1 MPTYLVLLNCS
12 VVLEIQV
19 PLTNSKLYF
28 TFILHNKVSILKI
41 EGRDMKNL
49 LLVITLL
56 FTTALMAESMGKME
70 LIKQAQKEVG
80 EISPK
85 KLKSLLDEDEDII
98 VLDVRES
105 EQRAE
110 GGIPSNAMNKEQFI
124 SITRGNLEW
133 KVNKLIQDKEVIIVT
148 YCRNGGRGALSAQVL
163 RKMGYENAT
172 TLKGGLKGW
181 AKAGYPVR
189 TGLGDVTLNQEK

>member
-1 MPTYLVLLNCS
+1 
-12 VVLEIQV
+12 
-19 PLTNSKLYF
+19 
-28 TFILHNKVSILKI
+28 
-41 EGRDMKNL
+41 MKNL
-49 LLVITLL
+49 LLIVGLL
-56 FTTALMAESMGKME
+56 FTTTLMANPMSKMD
-70 LIKQAQKEVG
+70 LIKQAQKEVN

-85 KLKSLLDEDEDII
+85 RLKNLLDEDEDVI

-110 GGIPSNAMNKEQFI
+110 GSIPSNDMNKEQFI

-133 KVNKLIQDKEVIIVT
+133 KVNKLIEDKEVIIVT
-148 YCRNGGRGALSAQVL
+148 YCRKGGRGALAAQVL

-181 AKAGYPVR
+181 AKAGYPIK
-189 TGLGDVTLNQEK
+189 TGLGNVTLNPEK

>member
-1 MPTYLVLLNCS
+1 MKRKLINVAI
-12 VVLEIQV
+12 VVTLG
-19 PLTNSKLYF
+19 LT
-28 TFILHNKVSILKI
+28 
-41 EGRDMKNL
+41 
-49 LLVITLL
+49 TL
-56 FTTALMAESMGKME
+56 LMAEPMSKMA

-80 EISPK
+80 EVSAK

-110 GGIPSNAMNKEQFI
+110 GGIPFNEMNKEQFI

-148 YCRNGGRGALSAQVL
+148 YCRNGGRGALAAQVL
-163 RKMGYENAT
+163 KKMGYENAT

-181 AKAGYPVR
+181 AKAGYPVK
-189 TGLGDVTLNQEK
+189 TGLGNVTLNH

>member
-1 MPTYLVLLNCS
+1 
-12 VVLEIQV
+12 
-19 PLTNSKLYF
+19 
-28 TFILHNKVSILKI
+28 
-41 EGRDMKNL
+41 MKNIL
-49 LLVITLL
+49 LIVGLL
-56 FTTALMAESMGKME
+56 FTTILMAESMGKMD

-80 EISPK
+80 EITPK
-85 KLKSLLDEDEDII
+85 KLKSLLDEDEDVI

-110 GGIPSNAMNKEQFI
+110 GSIPSNEMNKEQFI

-148 YCRNGGRGALSAQVL
+148 YCRKGGRGALAAEVL
-163 RKMGYENAT
+163 RKMGYKNAT

-181 AKAGYPVR
+181 AKAGYPIK
-189 TGLGDVTLNQEK
+189 TGLGNVTLNQGK

>member
-1 MPTYLVLLNCS
+1 
-12 VVLEIQV
+12 
-19 PLTNSKLYF
+19 
-28 TFILHNKVSILKI
+28 
-41 EGRDMKNL
+41 MKNL
-49 LLVITLL
+49 SLIIALL
-56 FTTALMAESMGKME
+56 FTTALMAESMGKMG

-85 KLKSLLDEDEDII
+85 KLKSLLDEDEDVI

-110 GGIPSNAMNKEQFI
+110 GSIPSNDMNKEQFI

-133 KVNKLIQDKEVIIVT
+133 KVNKLIQDKEVMIVT
-148 YCRNGGRGALSAQVL
+148 YCRRGGRGALGAQVL
-163 RKMGYENAT
+163 KKMGYENAT

-181 AKAGYPVR
+181 AKAGYPIK
-189 TGLGDVTLNQEK
+189 TGLGNMTLNVEK

>member
-1 MPTYLVLLNCS
+1 MKKILLA
-12 VVLEIQV
+12 IA
-19 PLTNSKLYF
+19 
-28 TFILHNKVSILKI
+28 
-41 EGRDMKNL
+41 
-49 LLVITLL
+49 LL
-56 FTTALMAESMGKME
+56 FATTLMAESMGKME

-80 EISPK
+80 EISAK

-110 GGIPSNAMNKEQFI
+110 GSIPFSEMNQEQFI

-148 YCRNGGRGALSAQVL
+148 YCRNGGRGALAAQVL
-163 RKMGYENAT
+163 KKMGYENAT

-181 AKAGYPVR
+181 AKAGYPVK
-189 TGLGDVTLNQEK
+189 TGLGNLTLNQEK

>member
-1 MPTYLVLLNCS
+1 
-12 VVLEIQV
+12 
-19 PLTNSKLYF
+19 
-28 TFILHNKVSILKI
+28 
-41 EGRDMKNL
+41 MKNL
-49 LLVITLL
+49 LLIVGLL
-56 FTTALMAESMGKME
+56 FTTILTADPMSKMD
-70 LIKQAQKEVG
+70 LIKQAQKEVN

-85 KLKSLLDEDEDII
+85 ELKSLLDEDEDVII
-98 VLDVRES
+98 LDVRES

-110 GGIPSNAMNKEQFI
+110 GSIPSNDMNKEQFI

-148 YCRNGGRGALSAQVL
+148 YCRKGGRGALAAQVL

-181 AKAGYPVR
+181 AKAGYPIR
-189 TGLGDVTLNQEK
+189 TGLGNVTLNQKNRTK

>member
-1 MPTYLVLLNCS
+1 
-12 VVLEIQV
+12 
-19 PLTNSKLYF
+19 
-28 TFILHNKVSILKI
+28 
-41 EGRDMKNL
+41 MKNIL
-49 LLVITLL
+49 LIVGLL
-56 FTTALMAESMGKME
+56 FTTTLMAESMSKMD

-80 EISPK
+80 EITPK
-85 KLKSLLDEDEDII
+85 KLKSLLDEDEDVI
-98 VLDVRES
+98 VLDIRES

-110 GGIPSNAMNKEQFI
+110 GSIPSNEMNKEQFI

-148 YCRNGGRGALSAQVL
+148 YCRKGGRGALGAQVL

-181 AKAGYPVR
+181 AKAGYPIK
-189 TGLGDVTLNQEK
+189 TGLGTVTLNQGK

>member
-1 MPTYLVLLNCS
+1 
-12 VVLEIQV
+12 
-19 PLTNSKLYF
+19 
-28 TFILHNKVSILKI
+28 
-41 EGRDMKNL
+41 MKNIL
-49 LLVITLL
+49 FIVGLL
-56 FTTALMAESMGKME
+56 FTTILMAESMGKMD

-80 EISPK
+80 EITPK
-85 KLKSLLDEDEDII
+85 KLKSLLDEDVV

-110 GGIPSNAMNKEQFI
+110 GSIPSNEMNKEQFI

-148 YCRNGGRGALSAQVL
+148 YCRKGGRGALGAQVL

-181 AKAGYPVR
+181 AKAGYPIK
-189 TGLGDVTLNQEK
+189 TGLGNVTLNNGK

>member
-1 MPTYLVLLNCS
+1 
-12 VVLEIQV
+12 
-19 PLTNSKLYF
+19 
-28 TFILHNKVSILKI
+28 
-41 EGRDMKNL
+41 MKNIL
-49 LLVITLL
+49 LIVGLL
-56 FTTALMAESMGKME
+56 FITTLMANPMSKMD
-70 LIKQAQKEVG
+70 LIKQAQKEVN

-85 KLKSLLDEDEDII
+85 KLKSLLDEDEDVI

-110 GGIPSNAMNKEQFI
+110 GSIPSSDMNQEQFI

-148 YCRNGGRGALSAQVL
+148 YCRKGGRGALAAQVL
-163 RKMGYENAT
+163 KKMGYENAT

-181 AKAGYPVR
+181 AKAGYPIK
-189 TGLGDVTLNQEK
+189 TGLGNVTLNQKK